1 MNEISK
7 KLLNYF
13 LIGIFAVIPIVIVL
27 QIIFFVKDLVSDLFQ
42 FVYGYSDNYLYTALV
57 FAVSFII
64 LVSIGSTIV
73 KKGRSWVISIF
84 DFVIDRIPFLNTIY
98 RVLKKVINMFSSHE
112 QTMTKEVVYV
122 EYPKA
127 GIWVPAYVTNKHDD
141 KYILFIPTSPNPTS
155 GFTVIVDKSKL
166 IKSAMNIEEA
176 TSFIVSIGVDYN
188 KASEANQLP

>member
-84 DFVIDRIPFLNTIY
+84 DFVKNT
-98 RVLKKVINMFSSHE
+98 
-112 QTMTKEVVYV
+112 
-122 EYPKA
+122 
-127 GIWVPAYVTNKHDD
+127 
-141 KYILFIPTSPNPTS
+141 
-155 GFTVIVDKSKL
+155 
-166 IKSAMNIEEA
+166 
-176 TSFIVSIGVDYN
+176 VS
-188 KASEANQLP
+188 Q